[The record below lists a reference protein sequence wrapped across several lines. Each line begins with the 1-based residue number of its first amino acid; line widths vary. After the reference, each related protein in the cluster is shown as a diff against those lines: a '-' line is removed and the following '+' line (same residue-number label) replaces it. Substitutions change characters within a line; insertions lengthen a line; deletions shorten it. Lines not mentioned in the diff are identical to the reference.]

1 MKKIPM
7 TPSGYQKLKEEL
19 SDLIKVERP
28 KNIKDIEEARAH
40 GDLKENAE
48 YSAAKERQSFI
59 EGRTRELQAKI
70 ALAEVIDP
78 SSMNHSHIA
87 FGATVKL
94 LDTDT
99 EEEKVYTLVGE
110 IESDV
115 KAGKISVTS
124 PVARSLIG
132 KKVGNVATV
141 KTPAKTI
148 EYEILEIKY
157 E

>member
-7 TPSGYQKLKEEL
+7 TPSGYQKLRDEL
-19 SDLIKVERP
+19 DSLIKVERP

-59 EGRTRELQAKI
+59 EGQIRQLQDKI
-70 ALAEVIDP
+70 AMAQVIDP
-78 SSMNHSHIA
+78 SSIDHDRVA
-87 FGATVKL
+87 FGATVRL
-94 LDTDT
+94 LDGES
-99 EEEKVYTLVGE
+99 EEEKVFTIVGVN
-110 IESDV
+110 ESDV
-115 KAGKISVTS
+115 KAGKISVAS

-132 KKVGNVATV
+132 KEIGDVVTV

-148 EYEILEIKY
+148 EYEILDIKF